1 LGQAFFGLNDK
12 TIYNREIFLL
22 MYYGGFTY
30 HEAKFLPINLRRF
43 FINEISKELKRQN
56 GKTPEEDMDRQLSK
70 QDKEFLKSRMMAA
83 NPEAYRN
90 NENKSI
96 RESRAPH
103 HNSPEVRAA
112 QNKQRTNVPTRLLR
126 FNGP

>member
-1 LGQAFFGLNDK
+1 
-12 TIYNREIFLL
+12 

-43 FINEISKELKRQN
+43 FINEIGKELKRQN
-56 GKTPEEDMDRQLSK
+56 GKTPEEDMDRELSEM
-70 QDKEFLKSRMMAA
+70 DKEFLRSKMSQA
-83 NPEAYRN
+83 NPDAHRIEKPI
-90 NENKSI
+90 NK
-96 RESRAPH
+96 SRAPH
-103 HNSPEVRAA
+103 HNDPETRAL